1 MSDDAQSGPSEDTV
15 GYRKP
20 PASTRFIKGQ
30 SGNLKGRPRGKRS
43 ALPHDTLLS
52 QPVVIREDGV
62 ERRVTAAEAFLLQMA
77 KRGLEGDS
85 RAARQALAAITEARA
100 ARGPA
105 AGEGVQAIVVKMVAV
120 GCVEP
125 AARVLGMTVRLDPYR
140 PTARSVIEPWLVQCA
155 LDRLGDRRLTIA
167 EQREV
172 LNATRTPRKVKWPGW
187 WSEKPL

>member
-1 MSDDAQSGPSEDTV
+1 MSDDAQSGPNEDTV

-85 RAARQALAAITEARA
+85 PAARQALAAIKEARA
-100 ARGPA
+100 ARRPEE
-105 AGEGVQAIVVKMVAV
+105 GEGVQAIVVKMVAV

-125 AARVLGMTVRLDPYR
+125 ATRVLGMTLRLDPYR
-140 PTARSVIEPWLVQCA
+140 PTARSVIEPWLVQRA
-155 LDRLGDRRLTIA
+155 LDRLGDRRLTVA

-172 LNATRTPRKVKWPGW
+172 VRATRSPRKVSWPSW
-187 WSEKPL
+187 WTEQP